1 MDDIDLTGTACVIAD
16 ISQPGQGLRPERLH
30 LSEVFYATF
39 HYLQL
44 RPLELVSSDVI
55 EHTIRTELSQIQEVR
70 GIHLMLEDDVIEV
83 WTMLTHADYAIRR
96 KVYEAELRIREHL
109 PGFLFNFA
117 TSAMSDSPS
126 LQVSGYQQIF
136 SR

>member
-1 MDDIDLTGTACVIAD
+1 MANIDITGTAYVISD
-16 ISQPGQGLRPERLH
+16 ISQP
-30 LSEVFYATF
+30 V
-39 HYLQL
+39 QL
-44 RPLELVSSDVI
+44 RSLELVSSDVI

-109 PGFLFNFA
+109 PGFFFNFA

-126 LQVSGYQQIF
+126 LQASGHQRIF